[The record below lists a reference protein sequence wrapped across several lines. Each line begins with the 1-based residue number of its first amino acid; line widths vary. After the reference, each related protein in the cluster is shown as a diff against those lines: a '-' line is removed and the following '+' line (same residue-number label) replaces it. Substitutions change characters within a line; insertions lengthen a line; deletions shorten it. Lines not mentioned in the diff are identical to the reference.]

1 MYAQTK
7 ASSET
12 TGIDGQLVSSSLEI
26 RGGKL
31 DGKPYVAIASI
42 VSKNVVLRGP
52 TRDTKTEAMES
63 FIDKVLRTSV
73 RWKETIERQRTE
85 YNAAMARREM

>member
-7 ASSET
+7 ASSGT
-12 TGIDGQLVSSSLEI
+12 AGIDGQLVSSSLEI

-31 DGKPYVAIASI
+31 NGKPYVAIVSI

-52 TRDTKTEAMES
+52 TRDTKNEALES
-63 FIDKVLRTSV
+63 FIDKVLQTSV
-73 RWKETIERQRTE
+73 QWKETIELQRTQ
-85 YNAAMARREM
+85 YKAAMARR

>member
-7 ASSET
+7 ASSGT
-12 TGIDGQLVSSSLEI
+12 AGIDGQLVSSSLEI

-31 DGKPYVAIASI
+31 NGKPYVAIVSI

-52 TRDTKTEAMES
+52 TRDTKNEALES
-63 FIDKVLRTSV
+63 FIDKVLQTSV
-73 RWKETIERQRTE
+73 QWKETIELQRAQHK
-85 YNAAMARREM
+85 AAMARR

>member
-7 ASSET
+7 ASSGT
-12 TGIDGQLVSSSLEI
+12 AGIDGQLVSSSLEI

-31 DGKPYVAIASI
+31 NGKPYVAIVSI

-52 TRDTKTEAMES
+52 TRDTKNEAMES
-63 FIDKVLRTSV
+63 FIDKVLQTSV
-73 RWKETIERQRTE
+73 QWKETIELQRAQ
-85 YNAAMARREM
+85 YKAAMARR

>member
-7 ASSET
+7 ASSGT
-12 TGIDGQLVSSSLEI
+12 AGIYGQLVSSSLEI

-31 DGKPYVAIASI
+31 NGKPYVAIVSI
-42 VSKNVVLRGP
+42 LSKNVVLRGP
-52 TRDTKTEAMES
+52 TRDTKNEAMES

-73 RWKETIERQRTE
+73 QWKETIELQHAQ
-85 YNAAMARREM
+85 YSVAIARHEA